1 MFNTTQLLTIAGVP
15 IARHVDV
22 LDSLTK
28 ANEKAR
34 GLLFQKIKTR
44 YLLADRLSKLLEWE
58 DDRLCVKY
66 PELIDHD
73 VAPMLNI
80 RLCGDNGPGTP
91 GGSQPLSNCW
101 LDRDPASDEYKDAVA
116 HNYWCEGEHP
126 RSRKSIKAQLRLNG
140 GEGRAWRL
148 GEKIDVA
155 NGFEIWRGATDE
167 VDVKVFCAS
176 GAWLLLSTEPWYL
189 GLRIARRIGFEI
201 DNIFGGDDTP
211 RRWFPIKGYELR
223 APVTSSVL
231 PDQDRLDMSLKKW
244 EKPYF
249 VTDKETGNIYTAIP
263 GDAITKDIY

>member
-15 IARHVDV
+15 VARHVDV
-22 LDSLTK
+22 LDSLTL
-28 ANEKAR
+28 ANERAK

-58 DDRLCVKY
+58 DDRL
-66 PELIDHD
+66 
-73 VAPMLNI
+73 
-80 RLCGDNGPGTP
+80 
-91 GGSQPLSNCW
+91 
-101 LDRDPASDEYKDAVA
+101 
-116 HNYWCEGEHP
+116 
-126 RSRKSIKAQLRLNG
+126 
-140 GEGRAWRL
+140 
-148 GEKIDVA
+148 
-155 NGFEIWRGATDE
+155 
-167 VDVKVFCAS
+167 CAS